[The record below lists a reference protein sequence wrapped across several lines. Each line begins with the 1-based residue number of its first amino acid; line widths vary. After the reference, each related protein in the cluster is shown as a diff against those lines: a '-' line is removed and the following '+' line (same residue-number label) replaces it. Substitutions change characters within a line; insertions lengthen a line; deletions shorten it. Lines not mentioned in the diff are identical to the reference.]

1 MPAASRLPPSSPTTS
16 LLAAAKFA
24 ACCTKRI
31 ITVTIKYYLRTDG
44 LWVRIP
50 FGTYFFQH
58 FFEVRHKIGFRVR
71 VRPRVRIS
79 DLLAYITYFTV
90 TVIICFVQRSLSGCV
105 GSVLAGGSVRRQA
118 PGKHCFLGF
127 LLFQSTYAITQ
138 TRHVCHSQVL
148 TSARLRTSNNLL

>member
-90 TVIICFVQRSLSGCV
+90 TVIIRFVQRSLSGCV

-118 PGKHCFLGF
+118 RYP
-127 LLFQSTYAITQ
+127 
-138 TRHVCHSQVL
+138 HSH
-148 TSARLRTSNNLL
+148 